1 MICPKCGYE
10 ITGNYCSNC
19 GMPLN
24 TEDSSLTPQERE
36 KTAAGTEYAEN
47 LYQEKDRRAHREA
60 PKPRSSRK
68 RAESGSGSQSHKK
81 EMQKKD
87 ARLKKMETELGQLK
101 SRTEIS
107 NKSLE
112 RMESERRV
120 WEKAERRSYRDGDD
134 RRSRGADRDAARDAE
149 WSAAPERSAA
159 PEWSTAPERDTYGK
173 LKAAG
178 AGVVV
183 LCSRLM
189 QLGSALL
196 MAAMTAVMLRS
207 FWEHGQALGDIRY
220 VIAEHNYGLAAY
232 AGVAGVTLFMGVLW
246 CFWIL
251 SRKGAGGGIRLKKYD
266 TGRGFLPFLLC
277 MAVVIGAG
285 MLRLKLPA
293 DAIIWNGHLMGLRAA
308 LEAVYD
314 HRNGLFFCS
323 GLGAVLS
330 FVRKLLRV

>member
-10 ITGNYCSNC
+10 INGNYCSNC

-24 TEDSSLTPQERE
+24 TEDSSLTPQEGE
-36 KTAAGTEYAEN
+36 KNAAGTEYAEN
-47 LYQEKDRRAHREA
+47 LYAEKDRRAHREA

-68 RAESGSGSQSHKK
+68 RAESTSGSRSHKK

-112 RMESERRV
+112 RMESERQAC
-120 WEKAERRSYRDGDD
+120 EKAERRSYRDDG
-134 RRSRGADRDAARDAE
+134 RRSWGAD
-149 WSAAPERSAA
+149 
-159 PEWSTAPERDTYGK
+159 RDTYGK
-173 LKAAG
+173 FKAAG

-189 QLGSALL
+189 QLGSAFL
-196 MAAMTAVMLRS
+196 MAVMTTVMLRS

-232 AGVAGVTLFMGVLW
+232 AGFAGVTLFMGVLW

-266 TGRGFLPFLLC
+266 TGRGFLPFLFC
-277 MAVVIGAG
+277 MAAVIGAG
-285 MLRLKLPA
+285 LLRLKLPA
-293 DAIIWNGHLMGLRAA
+293 DATIWNGHLMGLRAA